1 MSAKRVEPK
10 KTSLSKNYRAVCLE
24 LKPEPI
30 KVRSFFDAI
39 LAARP
44 ESPGKTYDYK
54 GAKQEGPFTKP
65 GGTKELKNEL
75 REVREEL
82 KEKMEEI
89 KQIKDVMDKDFDK
102 LQEFVEIM
110 KEMQKDMDE
119 KMDVLI
125 NIQKNSKFPLR
136 RGLKMQQEL
145 RLIGKTDTE
154 PQLRLRK
161 MDGAGGAPLS
171 LHKKMVARQ
180 QPKDPMDPLHQCDS
194 CFEKCLLCTPQNNY
208 DRGRVKGKWITP
220 AHPQVTGAAAP
231 GPDSRSHQ
239 RNSWAGRAGPRRRP
253 DCIILSHH
261 CPGPWHD
268 PNSQPPFSLVTGCRQ
283 LQKEEKD
290 GPGRT
295 LKNRDKV
302 SPS

>member
-1 MSAKRVEPK
+1 MSAKRAELK
-10 KTSLSKNYRAVCLE
+10 KTSLSKNYKAVCLE

-30 KVRSFFDAI
+30 
-39 LAARP
+39 
-44 ESPGKTYDYK
+44 KTYDYK

-65 GGTKELKNEL
+65 GGTKQLKNEL

-125 NIQKNSKFPLR
+125 NIQKNSKVPFR

-145 RLIGKTDTE
+145 RLIGKTDTDL
-154 PQLRLRK
+154 QLQPRK

-171 LHKKMVARQ
+171 LHKKMAALQ
-180 QPKDPMDPLHQCDS
+180 QPKDPMDSLHQCDS
-194 CFEKCLLCTPQNNY
+194 CFVSEALPPCPSVTPL
-208 DRGRVKGKWITP
+208 
-220 AHPQVTGAAAP
+220 AP
-231 GPDSRSHQ
+231 VP
-239 RNSWAGRAGPRRRP
+239 
-253 DCIILSHH
+253 LY
-261 CPGPWHD
+261 
-268 PNSQPPFSLVTGCRQ
+268 
-283 LQKEEKD
+283 
-290 GPGRT
+290 
-295 LKNRDKV
+295 
-302 SPS
+302 

>member
-30 KVRSFFDAI
+30 
-39 LAARP
+39 
-44 ESPGKTYDYK
+44 KTYDYK

-208 DRGRVKGKWITP
+208 DRGKRKM
-220 AHPQVTGAAAP
+220 AQE
-231 GPDSRSHQ
+231 GPLRIETKSGSEE
-239 RNSWAGRAGPRRRP
+239 RNRGRAVWRR
-253 DCIILSHH
+253 
-261 CPGPWHD
+261 G
-268 PNSQPPFSLVTGCRQ
+268 
-283 LQKEEKD
+283 K
-290 GPGRT
+290 
-295 LKNRDKV
+295 
-302 SPS
+302 

>member
-1 MSAKRVEPK
+1 MSAKRAELK
-10 KTSLSKNYRAVCLE
+10 KTSLSKNYKAVCLE

-30 KVRSFFDAI
+30 
-39 LAARP
+39 
-44 ESPGKTYDYK
+44 KTYDYK

-65 GGTKELKNEL
+65 GGTKQLKNEL

-125 NIQKNSKFPLR
+125 NIQKNSKVPFR

-145 RLIGKTDTE
+145 RLIGKTDTDL
-154 PQLRLRK
+154 QLQPRK

-171 LHKKMVARQ
+171 LHKKMAALQ
-180 QPKDPMDPLHQCDS
+180 QPKDPMDSLHQCDS

-208 DRGRVKGKWITP
+208 DRGPCPSEAFKGGGEPLTSHCPMLCP
-220 AHPQVTGAAAP
+220 ARSLSTKIRGSLAAAL
-231 GPDSRSHQ
+231 
-239 RNSWAGRAGPRRRP
+239 
-253 DCIILSHH
+253 I
-261 CPGPWHD
+261 
-268 PNSQPPFSLVTGCRQ
+268 
-283 LQKEEKD
+283 
-290 GPGRT
+290 
-295 LKNRDKV
+295 
-302 SPS
+302 

>member
-1 MSAKRVEPK
+1 MGQEDCRD
-10 KTSLSKNYRAVCLE
+10 SKNYKAVCLE

-30 KVRSFFDAI
+30 
-39 LAARP
+39 
-44 ESPGKTYDYK
+44 KTYDYK

-65 GGTKELKNEL
+65 GGTKQLKNEL

-125 NIQKNSKFPLR
+125 NIQKNSKVPFR

-145 RLIGKTDTE
+145 RLIGKTDTDL
-154 PQLRLRK
+154 QLQPRK

-171 LHKKMVARQ
+171 LHKKMAALQ
-180 QPKDPMDPLHQCDS
+180 QPKDPVDSLHQCDS
-194 CFEKCLLCTPQNNY
+194 CF
-208 DRGRVKGKWITP
+208 
-220 AHPQVTGAAAP
+220 
-231 GPDSRSHQ
+231 
-239 RNSWAGRAGPRRRP
+239 
-253 DCIILSHH
+253 
-261 CPGPWHD
+261 
-268 PNSQPPFSLVTGCRQ
+268 
-283 LQKEEKD
+283 EEKD

-295 LKNRDKV
+295 LTNRDKV
-302 SPS
+302 RLGLCKGHLPGAPPSGAHSEDPDGRTGGCIARCPFSIPCLWETCSDSPASLEAWVFPKGLLVGGVPQDETLKSPSKNEAEI

>member
-10 KTSLSKNYRAVCLE
+10 KTSLSKNYKAVCLE

-30 KVRSFFDAI
+30 
-39 LAARP
+39 
-44 ESPGKTYDYK
+44 KTYDYK

-125 NIQKNSKFPLR
+125 NIQKNSKL
-136 RGLKMQQEL
+136 
-145 RLIGKTDTE
+145 
-154 PQLRLRK
+154 
-161 MDGAGGAPLS
+161 
-171 LHKKMVARQ
+171 
-180 QPKDPMDPLHQCDS
+180 
-194 CFEKCLLCTPQNNY
+194 
-208 DRGRVKGKWITP
+208 
-220 AHPQVTGAAAP
+220 
-231 GPDSRSHQ
+231 
-239 RNSWAGRAGPRRRP
+239 
-253 DCIILSHH
+253 
-261 CPGPWHD
+261 
-268 PNSQPPFSLVTGCRQ
+268 
-283 LQKEEKD
+283 
-290 GPGRT
+290 
-295 LKNRDKV
+295 
-302 SPS
+302 